1 MSNILP
7 KGTPQGAQ
15 EDKRSNVPTGVA
27 FTHEHPDIDDDSL
40 PLDGSITFKDNE
52 PENQTGSQPDET
64 RVLTGSEGTQTAG
77 GAVDVSVVK
86 PPEDMD
92 QTANVMATES

>member
-1 MSNILP
+1 MSILP

-52 PENQTGSQPDET
+52 PENVGTLAEET